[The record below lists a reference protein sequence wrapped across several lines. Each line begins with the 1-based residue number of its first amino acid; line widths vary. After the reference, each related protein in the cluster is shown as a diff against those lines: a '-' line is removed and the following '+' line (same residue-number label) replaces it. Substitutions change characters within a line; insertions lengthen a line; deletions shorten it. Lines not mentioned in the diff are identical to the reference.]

1 MNMKVSEE
9 GSADPRPLHQRIAA
23 DLREEILS
31 GELLPGST
39 LPSTQQL
46 RERFGVANAT
56 IQKAL
61 QVLKDE
67 GMLLGRAGANVSV
80 REHRQR
86 TIQPAITIVP
96 APPGQPYV
104 WLTKVPRPGESGAI
118 ELLEVAEV
126 QPPGE
131 VAGAL
136 GLPDGGTAVRRS
148 QLLRINGEPAELVT
162 SYYPI
167 ELARGTA
174 MMENRKIKGG
184 TPRLLKDMGYPPR
197 KSVDLVSARVPTQEQ
212 YRRLELPSDLPV
224 LRTFRVVYSD
234 DERPIEA
241 TVMVKASHLY
251 ELQYELTGETESA

>member
-1 MNMKVSEE
+1 MKVSEE
-9 GSADPRPLHQRIAA
+9 GSIDPRPLHQRIAA

-31 GELLPGST
+31 GELPPGSA

-46 RERFGVANAT
+46 RDRFGVANAT

-67 GMLLGRAGANVSV
+67 GMVVGRAGANVSV

-86 TIQPAITIVP
+86 TVRPAVTIVP
-96 APPGQPYV
+96 APPGRPYP
-104 WLTKVPRPGESGAI
+104 WLTKVSRPGETRSI

-126 QPPGE
+126 QPPKE
-131 VAGAL
+131 VADVF
-136 GLPDGGTAVRRS
+136 GLPEGGTAVLRS
-148 QLLRINGEPAELVT
+148 RLLRIDGEPAEIAM
-162 SYYPI
+162 SYYPV

-174 MMENRKIKGG
+174 MMENRRIKGG

-234 DERPIEA
+234 DDRPIEA

-251 ELQYELTGETESA
+251 ELQYELTGETESS